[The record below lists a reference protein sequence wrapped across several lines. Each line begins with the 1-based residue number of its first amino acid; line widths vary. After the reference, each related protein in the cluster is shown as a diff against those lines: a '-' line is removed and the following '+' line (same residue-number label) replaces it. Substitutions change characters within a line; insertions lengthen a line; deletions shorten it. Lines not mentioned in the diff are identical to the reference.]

1 MQTLVLSFPFII
13 LPSVVILSV
22 CMYIY
27 ADRSAMERVYVV
39 YHTVFVNFTGSTDKG
54 PKVQLYKNGTWSEDQ
69 GVVLVKYNNKWN
81 FINGSDWNYTDAL
94 VVCRELGKYCIQRR
108 LSITNSVYY
117 IQFIVKILFGDNL
130 NFGDQTTFE

>member
-1 MQTLVLSFPFII
+1 MQTLVGSFPFII

-27 ADRSAMERVYVV
+27 IYADRSATERVYVLN
-39 YHTVFVNFTGSTDKG
+39 HAAFVNFTGSTDKR

-69 GVVLVKYNNKWN
+69 GVVLVKYNNRWN

-94 VVCRELGKYCIQRR
+94 VVCRELGEYMYSEKTIHYKQCLLHTIHCE
-108 LSITNSVYY
+108 
-117 IQFIVKILFGDNL
+117 ILFGDNQY
-130 NFGDQTTFE
+130 F